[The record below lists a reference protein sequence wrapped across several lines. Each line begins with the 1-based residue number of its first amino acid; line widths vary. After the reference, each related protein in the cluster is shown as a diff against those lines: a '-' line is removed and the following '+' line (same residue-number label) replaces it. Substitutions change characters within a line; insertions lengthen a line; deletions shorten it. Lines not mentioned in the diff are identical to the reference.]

1 VVARFAHF
9 ARSGKKF
16 GAALGYVRQ
25 SAVGPQRRF
34 TAAQG
39 AAAMEGKPDGRRTR
53 PEPLLLTQSGEPL
66 SGTAYC
72 EQNAF
77 DSREAMSGSSG
88 RAGQD
93 EHMPQSPE
101 LRQDVII

>member
-1 VVARFAHF
+1 
-9 ARSGKKF
+9 
-16 GAALGYVRQ
+16 
-25 SAVGPQRRF
+25 
-34 TAAQG
+34 
-39 AAAMEGKPDGRRTR
+39 MEGKPDGRRTR

-101 LRQDVII
+101 LRQDVIIRGPSPPGFRIKLYGIGGSADVCGIQHAVAGDALG